1 MRSHQSST
9 GRPGKFRGGYLKT
22 TTMKQ
27 LLCICILS
35 LIVFSADAQK
45 RTFIR
50 VFDLNGKKIS
60 KGFIHDMSDSS
71 ITVLD
76 NKNREVIIPAGMVG
90 TLKLRRS
97 FGHTVLVSTV
107 IAGATFTVVG
117 AVAGGT
123 LIFWYGGYAAV
134 AEGAAVG
141 IVAGTAAGA
150 ATGSIIAGTRGRP
163 VFNIEG
169 REENWKTARGR
180 LQIYVP
186 RPPTQMA
193 FNY

>member
-1 MRSHQSST
+1 
-9 GRPGKFRGGYLKT
+9 
-22 TTMKQ
+22 MKQ

-50 VFDLNGKKIS
+50 VFDQNGKKIS
-60 KGFIHDMSDSS
+60 KGFIHDLSDSTL
-71 ITVLD
+71 TVLD
-76 NKNREVIIPAGMVG
+76 NNNREVIIPAGMVG

-97 FGHTVLVSTV
+97 FGHTVLVSAV

-123 LIFWYGGYAAV
+123 LIWYGGYAAA
-134 AEGAAVG
+134 AEGAAAG
-141 IVAGTAAGA
+141 LIAGTAAGA
-150 ATGSIIAGTRGRP
+150 ATGSIVAGTRGRP
-163 VFNIEG
+163 VFNIDG
-169 REENWKTARGR
+169 KEENWKTARGR

-193 FNY
+193 YNY